1 MKFRIL
7 LASLLLVMFAAFAG
21 CGLLPEEDERLS
33 PPIKEA
39 RTIEFRTEEIVR
51 GDIDKVINLFAQ
63 WKAANRVSYSFSEY
77 NAPFLEFYVQ
87 PGDQVSAGDLLAAL
101 DIGDVDKDI
110 RDQELSYQS
119 AKLSYDRTKEKYD
132 AGSVSQYDLRI
143 AELNLENAQNRLN
156 DLLEYKEASLLR
168 ADREGVILTTL
179 DYEKGDDVNTGTS
192 IVTLVENEN
201 LILQGSNSLIRS
213 SGLNPGKEVLIKS
226 GGTETEGYVSE
237 ISGNLVT
244 IEPVERKD
252 SWELG
257 TTVVVTIP
265 IDSANN
271 VLLVHR
277 NAVKVVG
284 SRSYVRVLV
293 DGVALERVV
302 ELGISSGSY
311 YEVIS
316 GLAEGELVIL
326 N

>member
-87 PGDQVSAGDLLAAL
+87 PGDQVSPGDLLAAL